1 MTTGGAAAD
10 ALRVAVVCPHAWPPR
25 DDVARHVRAE
35 AAALARRGM
44 RVTVLA
50 PGADRGLVAEGRA
63 CLRRLATEG
72 PGALT
77 AAPGAPRELVVARAL
92 PAGRRRVG
100 GPLDLADALHT
111 ALGAGGFD
119 VVHLHEPLAPTP
131 ALAALRTAGCATVA
145 TLHRPESMA
154 GAAFLRPLVQRAF
167 DRLSLRIATG
177 ETVLRA
183 AREVLPGE
191 YSLVRPGVDPA
202 RFGDDPAPAGGPPG
216 IVIVARSR
224 ERAGLRFALAAI
236 RVMGVDALGPITVIG
251 PGDAAWRTQRI
262 VPKALRPFVSVVTDD
277 GEDARAAALRAAGV
291 ALFPTPDEVVGPVLG
306 EAMAAGVAVLAPRCA
321 EVEGVL
327 SHGRD
332 GLVLPPF
339 ARTDWQSALAEMAAD
354 PGRRDRLAAAARAR
368 RRTWDAVAEDLESLY
383 AIAIDRRRTR
393 PDTAPAPVVADLR
406 VRPPGTIDVSAWV
419 RACRSAGLGV
429 VAVASPAGLAPA
441 LAIAAAAPDDLAV
454 VVGQEIATGDGA
466 IVGLFLSREVA
477 SPTSL
482 TDAIAEVRAQG
493 GVVVVPH
500 PDTLAIPPA
509 DALRR
514 HADGIDCWEGL
525 PPGAG
530 RSGQLAAD
538 LGRRFGALV
547 IAGSGASAP
556 ELVGTAWTELAPFQG
571 PVDFLDM
578 VAQARLHDRP
588 QRRRARARAHA
599 ATGRGD

>member
-1 MTTGGAAAD
+1 MSAGSVAAD

-35 AAALARRGM
+35 AEALARRGM
-44 RVTVLA
+44 LVTILA
-50 PGADRGLVAEGRA
+50 PGADRGMVAEGRA
-63 CLRRLATEG
+63 RLRRLAAEG

-77 AAPGAPRELVVARAL
+77 AAPGAPREVVLARAL
-92 PAGRRRVG
+92 PTGRRRVG
-100 GPLDLADALHT
+100 GPLDLADALRT

-131 ALAALRTAGCATVA
+131 ALAALRSAGCATVA
-145 TLHRPESMA
+145 TLHRPEAMA
-154 GAAFLRPLVQRAF
+154 GAAFLRPLVRRAF

-191 YSLVRPGVDPA
+191 YSLLRPGVDPA
-202 RFGDDPAPAGGPPG
+202 NFGADQAPVEGPPG

-236 RVMGVDALGPITVIG
+236 RVVGVDALGPITVIG
-251 PGDAAWRTQRI
+251 PSDAAWRTQRI
-262 VPKALRPFVSVVTDD
+262 VPKALRPVVSVIADD
-277 GEDARAAALRAAGV
+277 GEEVRAVALRAAGV
-291 ALFPTPDEVVGPVLG
+291 ALFPAPDEVVGPVLG
-306 EAMAAGVAVLAPRCA
+306 EAMAAGAAVLAPRCA

-339 ARTDWQSALAEMAAD
+339 ARTDWQAAVAEMVAD
-354 PGRRDRLAAAARAR
+354 PGRRARLGAAARAR
-368 RRTWDAVAEDLESLY
+368 RRTWDTVAEELEALY
-383 AIAIDRRRTR
+383 AIAIARRATR
-393 PDTAPAPVVADLR
+393 PDGAPAPVAADLR
-406 VRPPGTIDVSAWV
+406 VRPPGAIDVGAWV
-419 RACRSAGLGV
+419 RACRSAALGV

-454 VVGQEIATGDGA
+454 VVGQEIATDEGA

-477 SPTSL
+477 SPISL
-482 TDAIAEVRAQG
+482 TEAIADVRDQG
-493 GVVVVPH
+493 GIVVVPH
-500 PDTLAIPPA
+500 PEAIAIPPPE
-509 DALRR
+509 ALRR
-514 HADGIDCWEGL
+514 HADEIDCWEGL

-547 IAGSGASAP
+547 IAGSGATAP

-571 PVDFLDM
+571 PADFLDM

-588 QRRRARARAHA
+588 QRRRARARAQS
-599 ATGRGD
+599 ATEHGD